1 ADREQAPGDPRPARH
16 LAEGG
21 RLRARLRDPPGAVR
35 GGDRARLRAGAAG
48 GRSPARGR
56 LRDQRVTVIPA
67 IDLLGGR
74 AVRLVR
80 GARDSATVF
89 SAEPWTLVEEF
100 AAQGAARL
108 HVVDLDGAFS
118 GAPEN
123 RAAIERILEAARGAG
138 VEVELG
144 GGLRDRAGVEAALAA
159 GVRWAVLGTAA
170 VKQPDLVRALCQ
182 AHPGR
187 IIVAVDAVAGMVAV
201 EGWTESSTVPAIDLA
216 ARAAS
221 WGAAALLYTD
231 VARDGTGE
239 GPAVA
244 ATADIARAAPI
255 PVI

>member
-1 ADREQAPGDPRPARH
+1 
-16 LAEGG
+16 
-21 RLRARLRDPPGAVR
+21 
-35 GGDRARLRAGAAG
+35 
-48 GRSPARGR
+48 
-56 LRDQRVTVIPA
+56 
-67 IDLLGGR
+67 
-74 AVRLVR
+74 
-80 GARDSATVF
+80 
-89 SAEPWTLVEEF
+89 
-100 AAQGAARL
+100 
-108 HVVDLDGAFS
+108 VVDLDGAFS

-255 PVI
+255 PVIASGGIGALDHLRALAAAGIPLCVVGRALYDRRFTLAEAVRAAAA